1 MYSKHAYA
9 GVQFYGIFA
18 EKGEAM
24 GTLFNLEAKD
34 FLFISNL
41 LHFAFCLFLILY
53 MRYSLNNRNNSHSR
67 FIFKR
72 FILVTAWSLVADMV
86 SYMVDKAA
94 IPCGRLINHT
104 SMFFS
109 VLLTTYVGYLF
120 NKFYDVVFNTPGDR
134 NKKKIAYLTPVAL
147 VFFLLI
153 VNLFTGWFFS
163 IDDANVYTRGPAAVL
178 SFFLQY
184 ISFGIVSARALI
196 FKRNAKSMRQI
207 KLRNSFIVI
216 GCLFLTFGL
225 LQVTMGGA
233 IALQCL
239 GVTISIFVLFLHFQ
253 DDQITH
259 DILTGLNNRYALD
272 AYLEDKV
279 KDYVDGAGVAASLY
293 LLMMDVNYFKT
304 INDNYGHTEGDKAL
318 KAVADSL
325 KRVGARYKS
334 TLFLAR
340 FGGDEFAA
348 VFESNSER
356 KVKLLC
362 NEFKAEL
369 AEAAKEFRYPL
380 KMGVGYALYRG
391 YNMSIESF
399 YEVADK
405 SLYEDKD
412 RVKNAE

>member
-1 MYSKHAYA
+1 
-9 GVQFYGIFA
+9 
-18 EKGEAM
+18 
-24 GTLFNLEAKD
+24 
-34 FLFISNL
+34 
-41 LHFAFCLFLILY
+41 
-53 MRYSLNNRNNSHSR
+53 
-67 FIFKR
+67 
-72 FILVTAWSLVADMV
+72 
-86 SYMVDKAA
+86 
-94 IPCGRLINHT
+94 
-104 SMFFS
+104 
-109 VLLTTYVGYLF
+109 
-120 NKFYDVVFNTPGDR
+120 
-134 NKKKIAYLTPVAL
+134 
-147 VFFLLI
+147 
-153 VNLFTGWFFS
+153 
-163 IDDANVYTRGPAAVL
+163 
-178 SFFLQY
+178 
-184 ISFGIVSARALI
+184 
-196 FKRNAKSMRQI
+196 
-207 KLRNSFIVI
+207 
-216 GCLFLTFGL
+216 
-225 LQVTMGGA
+225 MGGA

-259 DILTGLNNRYALD
+259 DILTGLNNSYALD
-272 AYLEDKV
+272 AYLEAKV